1 MLHTNKK
8 SDQMKSFCEALGRRD
23 PELGSL
29 VEKLLTRGRGLNF
42 EPKSVFEAAEPKDF
56 DLFLDH
62 EPALV
67 QNQQTPDWPL
77 VDSPLPY
84 SHYMPIRAFRGDPT
98 RLWGPVDKLRIF
110 LSSGTTSSPEGR
122 SRSAYSSRG
131 LLFYQAASLAGF
143 FSLLATLDPPFSD
156 DFLNMRAISLIPP
169 VEKWP
174 DSSLAQMMHWI
185 AESWMTVY
193 GDSLDPI
200 DIEQKIT
207 QASDD
212 GKPIFIFGT
221 AFHFVN
227 LLDKGAKF
235 KLPKGSIV
243 IETGGTKGRSRSIER
258 DELYDLIARGF
269 EIPMSSIVS
278 EYGMCELASQAWDF
292 ITVDSKIN
300 RLEERVFKFPWWV
313 RCGVMSS
320 PTKIT
325 REATGAL
332 VIADPLRLDI
342 GQRAIQTEDLATLNL
357 DGTFRLQGRVPNAPL
372 KGCSINVEDVADIRE
387 TSSPLGVTKSNAHGP
402 ILPFDVLNLEQ
413 RAPRAR
419 RWFLD
424 LCSDREALNRLSVE
438 LRSQH
443 LAREAIVDLMSGLP
457 FDASGFAAAA
467 ANATQKKSIAAE
479 WLFIAPS
486 SHSLAMIQPIAAAMT
501 IGLKVRIRIPNIA
514 GVAADK
520 TFLAR
525 AVELASEAGYS
536 LQIVDASWRLGS
548 NDLHDGEHVLV
559 FGDDET
565 SKIIK
570 TFAPHRVSAFGNAV
584 SLSLVQGAD
593 LENPE
598 LLRRVV
604 RDQLSLDQRGCL
616 SSRAILVIGGQPS
629 RIHNA
634 LSSVIPDEIKTRV
647 LDIGEQTAH
656 ALEVVRLAQQGFVTS
671 EASTQGHVTMATK
684 ASSLDRLTQDVA
696 SGLGPLNM
704 VMLAFVLP
712 ENTEELA
719 VIGKLPKNI
728 PVRAISMTD
737 QGLKSLTQ
745 NKKSPVFLK
754 NINLR
759 NLGSLGAPSFD
770 GLHLG
775 VPFFASHA

>member
-8 SDQMKSFCEALGRRD
+8 SDQLKSFCEALGRRD
-23 PELGSL
+23 PELGML

-42 EPKSVFEAAEPKDF
+42 EPKGAFEAAEPKDF
-56 DLFLDH
+56 DLFLGD

-67 QNQQTPDWPL
+67 QNQHTFDWPI
-77 VDSPLPY
+77 VDSPWPY
-84 SHYMPIRAFRGDPT
+84 PRYMPIRAFRGDPT

-156 DFLNMRAISLIPP
+156 NFLNMRAISLIPP

-174 DSSLAQMMHWI
+174 DSSLAQMVHWI
-185 AESWMTVY
+185 AQSWMTVY
-193 GDSLDPI
+193 GDTLEPI
-200 DIEQKIT
+200 DIGQKIT
-207 QASDD
+207 EASDD

-227 LLDKGAKF
+227 LLDQGAKF

-258 DELYDLIARGF
+258 GELYDLIARGF
-269 EIPMSSIVS
+269 NIPVSSIVS

-292 ITVDSKIN
+292 ITVDSKID

-320 PTKIT
+320 PTQMT

-332 VIADPLRLDI
+332 VIADPLRIDI

-357 DGTFRLQGRVPNAPL
+357 DGTFRLRGRVPNAPL
-372 KGCSINVEDVADIRE
+372 KGCSINVEDVADIRDI
-387 TSSPLGVTKSNAHGP
+387 SSPLGVTRSNAHGP
-402 ILPFDVLNLEQ
+402 TLPFAVSDLEK

-424 LCSDREALNRLSVE
+424 LCSDLEALNRLSIE
-438 LRSQH
+438 LKSPH
-443 LAREAIVDLMSGLP
+443 LAREAVLDLTSGLP
-457 FDASGFAAAA
+457 FDANGFAAAA
-467 ANATQKKSIAAE
+467 ANATQKKSVAAQ

-501 IGLKVRIRIPNIA
+501 IGLKVRIRLPNIA

-525 AVELASEAGYS
+525 AVELAREAGYG
-536 LQIVDASWRLGS
+536 LQILDASWRLGS
-548 NDLHDGEHVLV
+548 NDLHDGEHILV
-559 FGDDET
+559 FGDDAT
-565 SKIIK
+565 SKIMQ
-570 TFAPHRVSAFGNAV
+570 TFAPHRVSSFGNAV
-584 SLSLVQGAD
+584 SLTLVQGAD
-593 LENPE
+593 LANPE

-604 RDQLSLDQRGCL
+604 RDQLCLDQRGCL
-616 SSRAILVIGGQPS
+616 SSRAILVIGGQPT
-629 RIHNA
+629 RIQND
-634 LSSVIPDEIKTRV
+634 LSAVIPDELKTRA
-647 LDIGEQTAH
+647 LHIGEQTAH
-656 ALEVVRLAQQGFVTS
+656 AFEVVRLAQQGFVTS

-684 ASSLDRLTQDVA
+684 ASSLELLTQDIA
-696 SGLGPLNM
+696 SGLGRLNM

-719 VIGKLPKNI
+719 VIAKLPKNI
-728 PVRAISMTD
+728 PIRAISMTD
-737 QGLKSLTQ
+737 DGLKSLTQ
-745 NKKSPVFLK
+745 NKKSPVFLE

-775 VPFFASHA
+775 VPFFASYA